1 MRRRASR
8 QRTVGAGS
16 LPVSTATKDAP
27 PKVAAKAETGAATA
41 GWRRW
46 LPWVLIVVA
55 SVIGLVSALNVWV
68 KRQALSTDNWTTASA
83 NLLENDDIRNGLS
96 VYLVNQLY
104 ENADVG
110 QALSQR
116 LPEQTKQL
124 GPPLAAA
131 LEPALVRT
139 ADVLLGRPRVQ
150 RLWKNANRRAHEL
163 FMAVINGDR
172 GLLQT
177 TNGNVVLDLRPLVEH
192 LAAETGLGSRLTQRL
207 PPDTGQ
213 IVVMRGNQL
222 EVARKTVKAIR
233 VLSYLLSFLV
243 LAVFVCA
250 VWIARGRRRRTLLAI
265 GFSVLS
271 VGMLVLVVRRFAG
284 NYLVD
289 ALTTNPDS
297 KPPVSAAW
305 SIGTELLRNVG
316 INLVV
321 YGALIVLGAWIA
333 GPSRLAV
340 AFRRRAAPTLSDRP
354 VVVYGVLTGALLLLL
369 LSGPTDGQRIYPLL
383 VLFVFAVIG
392 VEVLR
397 RQARRE
403 FVTQP
408 TQRA

>member
-1 MRRRASR
+1 MSI
-8 QRTVGAGS
+8 
-16 LPVSTATKDAP
+16 ATKDAP
-27 PKVAAKAETGAATA
+27 PTVAAPAETVGTTA

-46 LPWVLIVVA
+46 LPFVLIVVA
-55 SVIGLVSALNVWV
+55 SLIGLVSALNVWV

-83 NLLENDDIRNGLS
+83 NLLENDEIRGALS

-104 ENADVG
+104 DNVDVG
-110 QALSQR
+110 SALTQR
-116 LPEQTKQL
+116 LPPQTKQL

-139 ADVLLGRPRVQ
+139 ADALLGRPRVQ
-150 RLWKNANRRAHEL
+150 QLWETANRKAHEQ

-177 TNGNVVLDLRPLVEH
+177 TDGNVVLDLRPLVED
-192 LAAETGLGSRLTQRL
+192 LAAATGLGGRLTGRL
-207 PPDTGQ
+207 PPDAGQ
-213 IVVMRGNQL
+213 IVVMHGNQL
-222 EVARKTVKAIR
+222 EVARKTVKTIR

-243 LAVFVCA
+243 LALFVCA
-250 VWIARGRRRRTLLAI
+250 VWIARQRRRTTLLAI
-265 GFSVLS
+265 GVGLVI
-271 VGMLVLVVRRFAG
+271 VGMLVLVARRFGG

-289 ALTTNPDS
+289 ALTTNPDA
-297 KPPVSAAW
+297 KRPVSAAW
-305 SIGTELLRNVG
+305 AIGTELLRNVG
-316 INLVV
+316 VNIVIYGLV
-321 YGALIVLGAWIA
+321 AVLGAWIA

-340 AFRRRAAPTLSDRP
+340 ALRRRAAPTLSDRP
-354 VVVYGVLTGALLLLL
+354 VVVYGALAGALLLLL

-383 VLFVFAVIG
+383 LLFVFAFIG

-408 TQRA
+408 SLSP